1 MSRTIET
8 HSARNPRI
16 LTFYGF
22 VVALLLVLS
31 GGLVYRQ
38 LFLGVVYSSREKLQN
53 QRCIIV
59 PGPRG
64 NILDRNGEVLVGN
77 RPRFSVVLDLAE
89 LRGEFQKEYRKIRL
103 NYRDFDKAERPS
115 SEDLFSIARVSVTQ
129 HYLDQINA
137 ILGRAEKAQAKDIE
151 QHLSRSL
158 LLPFVLLDDLTPME
172 YARLIERL
180 PVNSPLQVYTSSTRY
195 YPYASAAA
203 HVLGYTGVNDNP
215 EADDFGGDLPTVKM
229 KGAFGR
235 DGLEKQF
242 EDLLQGEAGGAIY
255 LVDPAGYKVGVLPI
269 DERKV
274 VQGKNLTTSLDID
287 LQMAAEK
294 AMEGKVG
301 AAVALDVRTGEVLLM
316 ASKPDYDLNSF
327 VPRLSNL
334 KAKEIEASGGWL
346 NRAIQGAYPTG
357 STFKLITAV
366 AGLRSGAID
375 HNSQFIC
382 PGYLMVGNRRFP
394 CAHGAVH
401 GLTALP
407 MALAK
412 SCNVFFCKYG
422 LEIGPELI
430 AAEAKRFGY
439 NIQTGI
445 ELPGETTRMLVG
457 DPLWKKIKFGESWF
471 AGDTA
476 NMSIGQG
483 FLDTTPLQVACMV
496 ASFARG
502 ETITKPTLLH
512 DPRRLAQHSA
522 PLGLAPADYN
532 YIVDGLEACA
542 KIGTG
547 RLIQIESMRVA
558 AKTGTA
564 QKRVAGGTIELG
576 WMIAFAPIENPQIAI
591 AVIMESQELDA
602 SFGGGVQASPVVKAV
617 FEAWK
622 EKQDH
627 PAAAKL
633 PVSPGK

>member
-8 HSARNPRI
+8 HSAHNPR
-16 LTFYGF
+16 LLAFYG
-22 VVALLLVLS
+22 VVAALVLIL
-31 GGLVYRQ
+31 GGGVAFRQ
-38 LFLGVVYSSREKLQN
+38 LFRSGLYNERERLQN
-53 QRCIIV
+53 QRRIIV

-64 NILDRNGEVLVGN
+64 NILDRNGDVLVGN
-77 RPRFSVVLDLAE
+77 RPRFSVVLNLAD
-89 LRGEFQKEYRKIRL
+89 LRGELRTEFLKIGR
-103 NYRDFDKAERPS
+103 NYRGYEKIDRPTPGQI
-115 SEDLFSIARVSVTQ
+115 EAITRVAIAQR
-129 HYLDQINA
+129 YLDQVNF
-137 ILGRAEKAQAKDIE
+137 ILGRAEQAKAKDLE
-151 QHLSRSL
+151 RHFSQTL
-158 LLPFVLLDDLTPME
+158 LLPYVLLDDLSPME

-195 YPYASAAA
+195 YPYGAAAA
-203 HVLGYTGVNDNP
+203 HVLGYTGIDDNP
-215 EADDFGGDLPTVKM
+215 EAEDFPGEDLLTFKM

-235 DGLEKQF
+235 DGLEKKF
-242 EDLLQGEAGGAIY
+242 EDHLQGESGGAIY
-255 LVDPAGYKVGVLPI
+255 RVDPAGYKVDRPI
-269 DERKV
+269 EERKV

-287 LQMAAEK
+287 LQLAAEK
-294 AMEGKVG
+294 EMEGKVG
-301 AAVALDVRTGEVLLM
+301 AAVAVDVHTGEVLVM
-316 ASKPDYDLNSF
+316 ASAPNYDLNEF
-327 VPRLSNL
+327 VPRLSSN

-346 NRAIQGAYPTG
+346 NRAIQGVYPTG

-375 HNSQFIC
+375 HTSQYIC
-382 PGYLMVGNRRFP
+382 PGYIMVGNRRFP

-439 NIQTGI
+439 DMQTGI
-445 ELPGETTRMLVG
+445 ELPGESTRMLVG
-457 DPLWKKIKFGESWF
+457 DPIWKKFKLNESWF

-502 ETITKPTLLH
+502 ETLTKPTLLH
-512 DPRRLAQHSA
+512 DPHRPVQHSA
-522 PLGLAPADYN
+522 PIGLAPADYN
-532 YIVDGLEACA
+532 YIVEGLEACA

-547 RLIQIESMRVA
+547 RLIQIENMRVA

-576 WMIAFAPIENPQIAI
+576 WMIAFAPIEDPQIAI

-602 SFGGGVQASPVVKAV
+602 SFGGGIKASPIVKAV
-617 FEAWK
+617 LEAWK

-627 PAAAKL
+627 PAAALL
-633 PVSPGK
+633 PGNSP

>member
-8 HSARNPRI
+8 HSAHNPRI
-16 LTFYGF
+16 LTIYGI
-22 VVALLLVLS
+22 VAAMILVLA
-31 GGLVYRQ
+31 GGLVYKQ
-38 LFLGVVYSSREKLQN
+38 LVLSVFYSDQERHQS

-64 NILDRNGEVLVGN
+64 NIMDRNGEVLVGN
-77 RPRFSVVLDLAE
+77 RPRFSVVLDLAV
-89 LRGEFQKEYRKIRL
+89 LRKDLREEYRKISR
-103 NYRDFDKAERPS
+103 NYRDYDKADRPN
-115 SEDLFSIARVSVTQ
+115 SEQLESITRVSVAQ
-129 HYLDQINA
+129 KYLDQVNA
-137 ILGRAEKAQAKDIE
+137 ILGRTEKAQAANLE
-151 QHLSRSL
+151 RHFSRSL

-180 PVNSPLQVYTSSTRY
+180 PVDSPLQVYTSSTRY

-203 HVLGYTGVNDNP
+203 HVLGYTGVDDNP
-215 EADDFGGDLPTVKM
+215 EAEDFGEDLPTFKM

-235 DGLEKQF
+235 DGLEKKF
-242 EDLLQGEAGGAIY
+242 DELLQGESGGAIY
-255 LVDPAGYKVGVLPI
+255 RVDISGYKSGRPI
-269 DERKV
+269 EERKV
-274 VQGKNLTTSLDID
+274 VQGQNLVTSLDID
-287 LQMAAEK
+287 LQLAAEK

-301 AAVALDVRTGEVLLM
+301 ATVALDVHTGEVLVM
-316 ASKPDYDLNSF
+316 ASAPTYDLNDF
-327 VPRLSNL
+327 VPRLSTN
-334 KAKEIEASGGWL
+334 KANEIKAAGGWL
-346 NRAIQGAYPTG
+346 NRAIQGVYPTG
-357 STFKLITAV
+357 STFKLITSV

-375 HNSQFIC
+375 HNSQYVC
-382 PGYLMVGNRRFP
+382 PGYIMVGNRRFP

-412 SCNVFFCKYG
+412 SCNVFFCKHG
-422 LEIGPELI
+422 LDIGPELLS
-430 AAEAKRFGY
+430 AEAKRFGY
-439 NIQTGI
+439 DIQTGI
-445 ELPGETTRMLVG
+445 ELPGESTRMLVG
-457 DPLWKKIKFGESWF
+457 DPAWKKMKLGESWY

-502 ETITKPTLLH
+502 ETITKPSLLH
-512 DPRRLAQHSA
+512 DPHRPVQHTA
-522 PLGLAPADYN
+522 PLGLSPADYN
-532 YIVDGLEACA
+532 YIVDGLEMCS

-558 AKTGTA
+558 SKTGTA

-576 WMIAFAPIENPQIAI
+576 WMIAFAPVENPQIAI
-591 AVIMESQELDA
+591 AVIMESQEIDA

-622 EKQDH
+622 EKQDK
-627 PAAAKL
+627 PAAANL
-633 PVSPGK
+633 PAVSAR

>member
-8 HSARNPRI
+8 HSAHNPR
-16 LTFYGF
+16 LLAFYG
-22 VVALLLVLS
+22 VIAVLVLVLC

-38 LFLGVVYSSREKLQN
+38 LFRSVLYSERERLQS
-53 QRCIIV
+53 QRRIVV

-64 NILDRNGEVLVGN
+64 NILDRNGDILVGN
-77 RPRFSVVLDLAE
+77 RPRFSVILDLAE
-89 LRGEFQKEYRKIRL
+89 LRAELRTEFRKISR
-103 NYRDFDKAERPS
+103 NYREFDKSDRPNANQLES
-115 SEDLFSIARVSVTQ
+115 ISRVSIAQR
-129 HYLDQINA
+129 YLDQVNS
-137 ILGRAEKAQAKDIE
+137 ILGRAEKARPKDLE
-151 QHLSRSL
+151 RHFDQTL
-158 LLPFVLLDDLTPME
+158 LLPYILLDDLSPSE

-195 YPYASAAA
+195 YPYGSAAA
-203 HVLGYTGVNDNP
+203 HVLGYTGIDNDP
-215 EADDFGGDLPTVKM
+215 AAEDFGEDLPTFKM

-235 DGLEKQF
+235 DGLEKKF
-242 EDLLQGEAGGAIY
+242 DDHLQGESGGAIY
-255 LVDPAGYKVGVLPI
+255 LVDPAGYKVPPAI
-269 DERKV
+269 EERKV

-287 LQMAAEK
+287 LQVAAEK
-294 AMEGKVG
+294 AMQGKMG
-301 AAVALDVRTGEVLLM
+301 ATVALDVRTGEVLVM
-316 ASKPDYDLNSF
+316 ASMPNYDLNDF
-327 VPRLSNL
+327 VPRLSSL
-334 KAKEIEASGGWL
+334 SAQAIETSGAWL

-366 AGLRSGAID
+366 AGMRSGAID
-375 HNSQFIC
+375 HSSQYTC

-401 GLTALP
+401 GPTNLPRALS
-407 MALAK
+407 L
-412 SCNVFFCKYG
+412 SCNVFFCKHG

-439 NIQTGI
+439 GHQTGI

-457 DPLWKKIKFGESWF
+457 DPIWKKFKFGESWF

-483 FLDTTPLQVACMV
+483 YLDTTPLQVACMV

-502 ETITKPTLLH
+502 ETETKPTLLH
-512 DPRRLAQHSA
+512 DPRRPVQRTA
-522 PLGLAPADYN
+522 PLGLTPADYN
-532 YIVDGLEACA
+532 LIVEGLESCA

-547 RLIQIESMRVA
+547 RLIKIDTMRVA

-576 WMIAFAPIENPQIAI
+576 WMIAFAPVENPQIAI
-591 AVIMESQELDA
+591 AVILESQEIDA
-602 SFGGGVQASPVVKAV
+602 NFGGGIQASPVIKAV
-617 FEAWK
+617 LEAWK

-627 PAAAKL
+627 PAAL
-633 PVSPGK
+633 PAVIAQ